1 MRRSGGYTLIEVLV
15 ALVLLAVVL
24 QIAYGFLA
32 GSLDAEES
40 IRRRLAVE
48 QTADGLRDILLA
60 DLDLAALPQSE
71 EEARKLK
78 SPPLRLV
85 RDGAGLAE
93 LQIAVRRDAAALGT
107 ASGAEPLPLVY
118 HLREGSRGE
127 RLLVREGRWAETAA
141 RGLAT
146 LDLEC
151 RREGR
156 WQPWVIDEGLKMPS
170 VPPALRLVILFA
182 DGTHATRTLL
192 VAGSI
197 EL

>member
-1 MRRSGGYTLIEVLV
+1 MMRSGGYTLIEVLV

-40 IRRRLAVE
+40 LRRRLAVE
-48 QTADGLRDILLA
+48 QTADGLRDMLLA
-60 DLDLAALPQSE
+60 DLDLVALPQSE

-78 SPPLRLV
+78 VPPLRLV
-85 RDGAGLAE
+85 RNDQGLAE
-93 LQIAVRRDAAALGT
+93 LQIAGRRDAAALGT
-107 ASGAEPLPLVY
+107 ASGTEPLPLVY
-118 HLREGSRGE
+118 RLREGPQGG
-127 RLLVREGRWAETAA
+127 RLLVREGRHTETVAQ
-141 RGLAT
+141 GLAT
-146 LDLEC
+146 VDLEC

-156 WQPWVIDEGLKMPS
+156 WQPWVVDEGVKMPS
-170 VPPALRLVILFA
+170 VPPALRLVIVFA